1 MEWIVNRK
9 KYKPLL
15 HIVTVLI
22 YAVNMALFMV
32 GIRFI
37 YCIYAG
43 MHTDW
48 YEKSAMEMT
57 ENDIFFMEKSDMIF
71 ITLLITFL
79 FIMIFALSVIW
90 GYRKLLLMEMKRDLA
105 VYFIQG
111 YDKKQ
116 MFSLLSADCLYDLL
130 VSVPYAFIITKIISI
145 IVSRNHVY
153 SLILSSDGQSLTL
166 VMINIV
172 LSFLGITLL
181 LAIQSALCLTKI
193 KKRGLAI
200 AIKE

>member
-1 MEWIVNRK
+1 
-9 KYKPLL
+9 
-15 HIVTVLI
+15 
-22 YAVNMALFMV
+22 
-32 GIRFI
+32 
-37 YCIYAG
+37 

-181 LAIQSALCLTKI
+181 LAIQSALCLKKI